1 MSRPLIA
8 VAALTK
14 KSVNDKVQMGESI
27 VTSLQANPTVFVTPK
42 PTVTEIEDAT
52 RELHDANKAAA
63 TGSYEGKQRLL
74 KAETEFNRLIG
85 VYLDYVNM
93 TAKGDGVIIEQSG
106 LDVSR
111 TAQKAGPTPMPENLK
126 VGGVTPRELTAAVDS
141 VERAKAYIWQYYIGD
156 MPPADEKDWWLA
168 EGTPKAKIT
177 LTGLTTKTEVWVR
190 CAAVGTLG
198 QGPWCAPQ
206 SRVVL

>member
-14 KSVNDKVQMGESI
+14 KSVNDKIQMGESI

-42 PTVTEIEDAT
+42 PAVAELQAAT
-52 RELHDANKAAA
+52 TELHDANQMAA

-74 KAETEFNRLIG
+74 KAEIEFNRLIG

-93 TAKGDGVIIEQSG
+93 TANGDGEIIEQSG

-126 VGGVTPRELTAAVDS
+126 IGGVTPRELTASVDPA
-141 VERAKAYIWQYYIGD
+141 ERAKAYIWQYYVGD
-156 MPPADEKDWWLA
+156 TPPADEKAWWLA

-177 LTGLTTKTEVWVR
+177 LTGLTPKTDVWVR
-190 CAAVGTLG
+190 CAVVGTNG
-198 QGPWCAPQ
+198 QGPWCAPM
-206 SRVVL
+206 SRVVV